1 MWVWDGRREGGKG
14 GGRLRAVF
22 CEKGDVRTKKGW
34 ILRLV
39 SMYVYMVGR
48 EVFLIVDFILVMCA
62 CS

>member
-1 MWVWDGRREGGKG
+1 MVLLVDLAGEDSVRGVCMWVWDGRREGGKG

-39 SMYVYMVGR
+39 AMYVYMV
-48 EVFLIVDFILVMCA
+48 
-62 CS
+62 